1 MILLD
6 TDHVTILKYV
16 EHPRCVALNA
26 RLAAAAQSQT
36 IGTTVITLE
45 EQMRGWMAEMG
56 RLRDVRKQT
65 ESYEELRSLFQFFGS
80 WTVMP
85 FDSNAADRFER
96 LRRLRIRI
104 GTLDLKIAAIV
115 LEQDGLLLSA
125 NLRDFS
131 KVPVLR
137 VENWLE

>member
-26 RLAAAAQSQT
+26 RLAVAAQNQT

-45 EQMRGWMAEMG
+45 EQMRGWMAEIG

-65 ESYEELRSLFQFFGS
+65 GPYEELRSLFQFFGS
-80 WTVMP
+80 WTVLP
-85 FDSNAADRFER
+85 FDSNAANGFER
-96 LRRLRIRI
+96 LRTLRIRV
-104 GTLDLKIAAIV
+104 GTLDLKIAAIA
-115 LEQDGLLLSA
+115 LQQNALLLSA
-125 NLRDFS
+125 NLRDFA
-131 KVPVLR
+131 KVPRLR